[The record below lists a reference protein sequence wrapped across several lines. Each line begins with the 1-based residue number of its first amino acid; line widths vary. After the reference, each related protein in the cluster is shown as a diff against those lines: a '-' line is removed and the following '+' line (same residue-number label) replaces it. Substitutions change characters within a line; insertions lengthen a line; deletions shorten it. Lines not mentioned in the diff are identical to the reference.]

1 MSRCFAK
8 SPCCRRMGILARR
21 TFVGQ
26 ECPTYVLT
34 SYQALTQ
41 APAAAR
47 RFPRRRFGREFRR
60 FELCETSILAHS
72 AFKGLPTPIMP
83 MLDSPVLHPAVN
95 GGQSGW
101 GWLKL
106 EPLEDR
112 TEPADSLSSP
122 LRRFDASN
130 VAYFTT
136 TFLTRALGTHYH
148 DGSVERFC
156 QIIKC

>member
-1 MSRCFAK
+1 
-8 SPCCRRMGILARR
+8 
-21 TFVGQ
+21 
-26 ECPTYVLT
+26 
-34 SYQALTQ
+34 
-41 APAAAR
+41 
-47 RFPRRRFGREFRR
+47 
-60 FELCETSILAHS
+60 
-72 AFKGLPTPIMP
+72 MP
-83 MLDSPVLHPAVN
+83 MLDSPILHPAVN

-101 GWLKL
+101 GSLKL

-112 TEPADSLSSP
+112 TELADSLSSL